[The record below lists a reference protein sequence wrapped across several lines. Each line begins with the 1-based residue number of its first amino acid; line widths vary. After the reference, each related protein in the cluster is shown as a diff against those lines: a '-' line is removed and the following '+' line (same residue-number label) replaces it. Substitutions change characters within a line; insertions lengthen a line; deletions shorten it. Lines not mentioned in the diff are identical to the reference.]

1 MEDGWGAERRLMDT
15 KQLTDSLERLFVEEG
30 ERIVFWNDP
39 DQEFL
44 GYMNQQMFSPIEDVE
59 ILRLD
64 RMGGLEAKLHIERDD
79 PPKKYLVYSPS
90 EEPENYEDDW
100 LLDIRLYSRPFRADR
115 ASILLD
121 QLGLRSQHLR
131 THIAA
136 RRKFFDNKERV
147 AKLKTLVTPDDNDG
161 DLDRKM
167 LAVLTKTE
175 QPELFNI
182 IRTLFHS
189 FTEERELDIQQSP
202 AVWEQIEKFDLDKPF
217 WQMVKTA
224 FGYDEETPTLGNFL
238 IRLCVTDFDQHLQ
251 ADLAESLTHLQLPTA
266 GRSNAVVCLA
276 QWRDSH
282 SRAASYDLLSTQVAD
297 TVRLSDHLHDLEIDD
312 MLDVMTFLDV
322 EKAICRSLRDRVE
335 STADTINAE
344 TVQQIATHR
353 QAGHWVSSHV
363 PGALVVPRKA
373 LNAVYD
379 ALTAAADFFTLKNL
393 HQDGFEFDDAAS
405 MYRAYETDLFRFD
418 QLYRHFCEA
427 ADTAES
433 QNWDLLKALREQIE
447 AAYVN
452 WYITQ
457 ESLGWGKFVD
467 GLLSKWE
474 IDHNIP
480 NQQRFFQKHVR
491 PRLDEA
497 ENRKAFVIISDAFR
511 YEAAEELTRELNGKY
526 RFEAELTSQL
536 GVLPSYTRLGM
547 ASLLPHSTLTYNAKG
562 EVFCDDKPTMSSTQR
577 EEILA
582 PFDGMVLKADD
593 LIGMKKSEGRDLV
606 AGKRVVYI
614 YHDRIDSTG
623 DDRKSEGETF
633 DAVRKTVDELG
644 DLVRF
649 IINSLNGNYIVVT
662 ADHGFL
668 FTESSPGETDKS
680 KLDDKPPG
688 TVVAKK
694 RYVIGHDLGDSEEV
708 WHGDTKT
715 TAGAEGGME
724 FWIPK
729 GANRFHFVGG
739 ARFIHGGA
747 MLQEICVPVIT
758 IRHLKGKGKEGT
770 KTKHVT
776 VHVLGTK
783 HKITTPRHRFELIQM
798 ESVSDRVKPIT
809 LKVAVYE
816 GKEPVTNIEKVTF
829 DSTSDN
835 MDERKKQV
843 TLVLQDRKFDKK
855 TKYRLVLRDAN
866 TGVERQAVD
875 VTIDRAFTDDF

>member
-1 MEDGWGAERRLMDT
+1 MDT
-15 KQLTDSLERLFVEEG
+15 KQLTDALEKLFVEEG
-30 ERIVFWNDP
+30 ERVVFWNDP
-39 DQEFL
+39 DKEFL

-59 ILRLD
+59 VLRLD
-64 RMGGLEAKLHIERDD
+64 KTSSLEVKLHIERDD

-90 EEPENYEDDW
+90 EEPEYEDDW
-100 LLDIRLYSRPFRADR
+100 LLDVRLYSRPFRADR

-121 QLGLRSQHLR
+121 ELGLRSQHLR

-147 AKLKTLVTPDDNDG
+147 AKLKTLVTPDDNDR

-167 LAVLTKTE
+167 LAVVTKTE
-175 QPELFNI
+175 QAELFNI

-189 FTEERELDIQQSP
+189 FTEERELDIGQPP
-202 AVWEQIEKFDLDKPF
+202 AVWEQIEKFDLDKPL

-224 FGYDEETPTLGNFL
+224 FGYAEETPTLGNFL
-238 IRLCVTDFDQHLQ
+238 IRLCVTDYAQHLK
-251 ADLAESLTHLQLPTA
+251 AELAESLTHLQLPAA

-282 SRAASYDLLSTQVAD
+282 SRAASYDLLSAQVAN
-297 TVRLSDHLHDLEIDD
+297 TIRLTDHLHDLEIDD

-335 STADTINAE
+335 STADTMNADD
-344 TVQQIATHR
+344 VKGVAIRR

-363 PGALVVPRKA
+363 PGALTVPRKA
-373 LNAVYD
+373 LNAVYR
-379 ALTAAADFFTLKNL
+379 ALTAASEFFDLKNQ
-393 HQDGFEFDDAAS
+393 HQDGFEFDDAAA

-433 QNWDLLKALREQIE
+433 QNWDVLKALREQIE

-467 GLLSKWE
+467 GLLSKWQ
-474 IDHNIP
+474 ITGVP
-480 NQQRFFQKHVR
+480 NQQRFFHKHVR
-491 PRLDEA
+491 PRLEEA

-511 YEAAEELTRELNGKY
+511 YEIAEELTRELNGKY
-526 RFEAELTSQL
+526 RFEAELSSQL

-547 ASLLPHSTLTYNAKG
+547 ASLLPHQTLSYNAKG
-562 EVFCDDKPTMSSTQR
+562 ETFCDGKPTMSSDQR
-577 EEILA
+577 EEILK
-582 PFDGMVLKADD
+582 PLDGMVLNADN
-593 LIGMKKSEGRDLV
+593 LIGMKKAEGRELV
-606 AGKRVVYI
+606 GGRKVVYI
-614 YHDRIDSTG
+614 YHDRIDATG
-623 DDRKSEGETF
+623 DDRKSEGQAF

-649 IINSLNGNYIVVT
+649 VVNSLNGNYIVIT

-680 KLDDKPPG
+680 KLSDKPPG
-688 TVVAKK
+688 TVEAKK
-694 RYVIGHDLGDSEEV
+694 RYLIGHDLGDSGEA
-708 WHGDTKT
+708 WHGNTKT
-715 TAGAEGGME
+715 TAGADGGME
-724 FWIPK
+724 FWVPK
-729 GANRFHFVGG
+729 GANRFHFMGG
-739 ARFIHGGA
+739 ARFFHGGA

-758 IRHLKGKGKEGT
+758 IRHRKDKSSREET

-798 ESVSDRVKPIT
+798 EAVSERVKPIT

-816 GKEPVTNIEKVTF
+816 GHPEGTRPVTNIEKITF
-829 DSTSDN
+829 DSTSEN
-835 MDERKKQV
+835 MDDRKKQV
-843 TLVLQDRKFDKK
+843 TLTLQDRKFDKK
-855 TKYRLVLRDAN
+855 TIYRLVLRDAD
-866 TGVERQAVD
+866 TGVEQQSVD
-875 VTIDRAFTDDF
+875 VSIDRAFTDDF